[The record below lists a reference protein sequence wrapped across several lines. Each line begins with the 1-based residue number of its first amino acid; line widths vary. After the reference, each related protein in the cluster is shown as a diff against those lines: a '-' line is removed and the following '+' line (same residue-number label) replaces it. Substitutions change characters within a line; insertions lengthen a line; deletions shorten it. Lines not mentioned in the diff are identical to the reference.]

1 MNKRMLTLALAT
13 AMTFVAVPAMAQDN
27 FPDVPENHWAYE
39 ALENLKREGILV
51 GYPDGTYKGPRA
63 ATRYEMAV
71 ALNAAYQ
78 RLKNIT
84 DGLADQIAELR
95 RNSGGSVDG
104 GLADRLAAVEAQLRG
119 MSGLADDM
127 AAMKRMAGEFQK
139 ELASLGVDVEQMK
152 KDIDAMKKMGVV
164 EPSIRISGD
173 ANLVMHAGVG
183 SDDNPTYGV
192 DGRLLGIDFSRSE
205 LTDSILGDMN
215 VYHEIAM
222 NIDGNV
228 SGGVKWGATLVYTN
242 LLGADFSDP
251 DKRGPGFF
259 PVQGYGNMSGHF
271 VGSTFEEGPSDMYV
285 SRLQVDLSDTLPFH
299 AIVGRFGVRSANPY
313 LLKRPDNTPYFENDR
328 WDDGKYTMDGIQ
340 LGWEFGDNASLSITG
355 ARNDYRLTNNGT
367 EINPLNL
374 IPVGPYEFFPL
385 VQNSLLSELRF
396 GLSDRGG
403 VTLTYNYHGLSA
415 MGEGISSGE
424 DSLATYGIGANF
436 KLTDNVTLNGG
447 WAEADLA
454 DDDNNAYWFGLDYQ
468 GSNFGLNLGY
478 RNIESGYLAP
488 GEWER
493 IGTWYNPMGIS
504 DFQVGLNTGV
514 GGGTKLNFRGIMGS
528 IQDGGPDYWSMKAD
542 ANMGFGG
549 GWNGIIGAEW
559 VNFESPGTDG
569 RQRWYTLGASK
580 TLGKDGL
587 FKLLYQYGDHNMSPF
602 LGFMRG
608 FEVGDVR
615 GHMLFSQ
622 VTVKF

>member
-1 MNKRMLTLALAT
+1 MA
-13 AMTFVAVPAMAQDN
+13 FVAVPAMAQDN

-84 DGLADQIAELR
+84 DGLAEQIAELR
-95 RNSGGSVDG
+95 RNSGGNVDG

-183 SDDNPTYGV
+183 EDSYPIYGI
-192 DGRLLGIDFSRSE
+192 DGRWLGYDSDRGE
-205 LTDSILGDMN
+205 TTNSILGDMN

-222 NIDGNV
+222 NIDGNP

-242 LLGADFSDP
+242 LLGTYELQPNRLGVFEA
-251 DKRGPGFF
+251 
-259 PVQGYGNMSGHF
+259 QGYGNLSGHF
-271 VGSTFEEGPSDMYV
+271 VGSTFEEGPADMYI

-299 AIVGRFGVRSANPY
+299 AVVGRFGVKSANPY
-313 LLKRPDNTPYFENDR
+313 LFQRPDNSPYFENGR
-328 WDDGKYTMDGIQ
+328 WDDGKYIMDGIQ
-340 LGWEFGDNASLSITG
+340 LGWEFGQGSSLSVTG
-355 ARNDYRLTNNGT
+355 GRNDDRMSVNGI
-367 EINPLNL
+367 ELNPLNIL
-374 IPVGPYEFFPL
+374 PYGGPFDAIPM
-385 VQNSLLSELRF
+385 VQSSILTELRF
-396 GLSDRGG
+396 GIGERGG
-403 VTLTYNYHGLSA
+403 VALTYNYHGLNWL
-415 MGEGISSGE
+415 GESYLSGFGE
-424 DSLATYGIGANF
+424 DRLIVYGAALDYQ
-436 KLTDNVTLNGG
+436 LTDNVALRGG

-454 DDDNNAYWFGLDYQ
+454 DEDNNAYWAGLSYAGDSFGVDV
-468 GSNFGLNLGY
+468 SY
-478 RNIESGYLAP
+478 RSIDSAFIAP
-488 GEWER
+488 GAWQR
-493 IGTWYNPMGIS
+493 IGTFYNP
-504 DFQVGLNTGV
+504 
-514 GGGTKLNFRGIMGS
+514 RGIADFTASANFALGS
-528 IQDGGPDYWSMKAD
+528 GKSLTLEGIFGEGQDGGPDYWSAKAD
-542 ANMGFGG
+542 LSMGFGG
-549 GWNGIIGAEW
+549 GWTGIVGLEQFS
-559 VNFESPGTDG
+559 VDYGSDDL
-569 RQRWYTLGASK
+569 RQRWYMLGASK
-580 TLGKDGL
+580 AVGRDGL
-587 FKLLYQYGDHNMSPF
+587 FKLLYQYGDHTTSPF
-602 LGFMRG
+602 GYIATRG
-608 FEVGDVR
+608 REENYR